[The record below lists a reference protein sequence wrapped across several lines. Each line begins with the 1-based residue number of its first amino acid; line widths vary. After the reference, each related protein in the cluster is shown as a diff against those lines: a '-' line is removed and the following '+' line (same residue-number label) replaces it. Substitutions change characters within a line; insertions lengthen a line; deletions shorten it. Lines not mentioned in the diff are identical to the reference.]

1 MKHIIQHIILTVIL
15 LGFFFNSF
23 SQENKTR
30 ILTLQDAFEL
40 ATKNSTQLKVSELN
54 TDLARQKT
62 SISRLARLPEIS
74 GGLNYGFL
82 SNSQIWDPSFDKH
95 ATKAIPHNLTQFS
108 VQASQLIFKGGEVT
122 NSIKRATLEEQI
134 AVLNQDKNLEDIKF
148 LVAASYLDIYRLM
161 NQRKVYSDN
170 IILSQE
176 RLKNILSLQ
185 KQGLVTNNDVLRTQL
200 IISDLQL
207 AVRKTDDNIIILTQH
222 FNIVLGLGLN
232 DRLIPD
238 SSILAYFPEDEEIVN
253 LMAQAFDNNKEL
265 KTSTKEIEIA
275 RTNLDII
282 DADRYPRVSLFAAN
296 NFQRPYTYS
305 TPALD
310 IYYNNYQIGV
320 SVAYNFSSIYQSPR
334 KRKAG
339 RIQIEKSLASE
350 TLQKQNVEVAVNS
363 DLVKYNEAKYEFTT
377 YTSDLLSAEE
387 NYRIVEKKYFNQLAL
402 LADLIDAT
410 NTKIEAELKVSNAQI
425 NVVYTHYQIKK
436 STGIL

>member
-1 MKHIIQHIILTVIL
+1 MKHIKHIL
-15 LGFFFNSF
+15 LAVMLLGNITRSF
-23 SQENKTR
+23 SQEIKTR
-30 ILTLQDAFEL
+30 FLTIQDAFEL
-40 ATKNSTQLKVSELN
+40 ATKNSAQLKVSELN

-62 SISRLARLPEIS
+62 AVSRLARLPEIS

-95 ATKAIPHNLTQFS
+95 VTRPIPHTLTQFS
-108 VQASQLIFKGGEVT
+108 VQASQLVFKGGEVT
-122 NSIKRATLEEQI
+122 NGIKRATLEEQI

-161 NQRKVYSDN
+161 NQRRVYSDN
-170 IILSQE
+170 IVLSQE

-207 AVRKTDDNIIILTQH
+207 AVRKTDDNVSILTQQL
-222 FNIVLGLGLN
+222 NTVLGLGLN

-238 SSILAYFPEDEEIVN
+238 SSILAYDPEDMHIEN
-253 LMAQAFDNNKEL
+253 LMAQAFENNKDL
-265 KTSTKEIEIA
+265 KTSNKEVEIA
-275 RTNLDII
+275 RTNLNII
-282 DADRYPRVSLFAAN
+282 DADRYPRISIFAAN

-305 TPALD
+305 PTALD

-320 SVAYNFSSIYQSPR
+320 SVAYNISSIYQTPK

-339 RIQIEKSLASE
+339 SIQVDKSIAGE
-350 TLQKQNVEVAVNS
+350 IVQKQNVEVAVNA

-377 YTSDLLSAEE
+377 YSDDLLSAEE

-425 NVVYTHYQIKK
+425 NVVYTHYQLKK
-436 STGIL
+436 SIGIL